1 MKLDRRTFKQRY
13 TPEQLYIAEQ
23 ILCDVHGKQFCDSEE
38 IKAVRLTIELFR
50 KLKEE

>member
-1 MKLDRRTFKQRY
+1 MKVDTRTFKQKY